1 MRYLRTIKD
10 STKQNYIKNG
20 DMKELKMESLQY
32 KTDEVRKKQENSL
45 NKMTD
50 EKIPKQHEAKGHT
63 DGGRP

>member
-50 EKIPKQHEAKGHT
+50 EKIPK
-63 DGGRP
+63 